1 MSKKAQRASSARNS
15 RKYGISHS
23 SRTPHVVGP
32 SADLLHVDPE
42 LRPYVFPL
50 LSVDLA
56 DVTDDLAE
64 RLLFVYSEYCES
76 GGALT
81 FSVNERGLH
90 TLTPRSSIEYRRYIN
105 EVELQSCPV
114 PKKWRFEFL
123 RALPLEVPGN
133 VADIV
138 DLRALIPGPGR
149 SSFPSHPIFGGEP
162 LWIQTPQPPVG
173 PDGKPM
179 RFIGQVQATHF
190 TSSVADFE
198 LYLFYSRKHRLVTQV
213 AQIS

>member
-1 MSKKAQRASSARNS
+1 MNENAKQAGSA
-15 RKYGISHS
+15 RKYGTAHS
-23 SRTPHVVGP
+23 SRTPHIVGP
-32 SADLLHVDPE
+32 SSDLLQVDPE

-56 DVTDDLAE
+56 DVTNDLDG
-64 RLLFVYSEYCES
+64 RLLFVYSEYSES
-76 GGALT
+76 GSALT

-90 TLTPRSSIEYRRYIN
+90 TLTPRSSIEFRRFVN
-105 EVELQSCPV
+105 EVELQSSPR
-114 PKKWRFEFL
+114 PKKWHCEFL
-123 RALPLEVPGN
+123 KALPLEAPAKVD
-133 VADIV
+133 DIV
-138 DLRALIPGPGR
+138 DLRALIPGRPI
-149 SSFPSHPIFGGEP
+149 FASHPIFGGEP

-190 TSSVADFE
+190 SSSVADFE
-198 LYLFYSRKHRLVTQV
+198 LYLFYSQKHHLVTQV